1 MCIKAT
7 DFVELNEREDFK
19 TSPSS
24 EWSLRHIAF
33 PWFIWPKSER
43 GRSGSMSAGSETI
56 LVPCTRMGIVAKP
69 SRVGAIDTAL
79 RQIRL
84 NPIARATK

>member
-43 GRSGSMSAGSETI
+43 GRSGSMAVGSAKQTI
-56 LVPCTRMGIVAKP
+56 LVALMGIVAKP

>member
-33 PWFIWPKSER
+33 PWFIWPK
-43 GRSGSMSAGSETI
+43 A
-56 LVPCTRMGIVAKP
+56 TRQMPVDL
-69 SRVGAIDTAL
+69 RWL
-79 RQIRL
+79 RQID
-84 NPIARATK
+84 NPGALHADGYRRETVKGRRH

>member
-33 PWFIWPKSER
+33 PWFIWPKSDG
-43 GRSGSMSAGSETI
+43 GRRFDI
-56 LVPCTRMGIVAKP
+56 RW
-69 SRVGAIDTAL
+69 L
-79 RQIRL
+79 RQIN
-84 NPIARATK
+84 NPGSLHADGYRRETVKGRRH